1 MKIKTFSG
9 LILFFLCGAAVVSAQ
24 NLKFDYLKIKGNTVK
39 TTHQARYKIKINKSF
54 KPLGELHHQPTYGEK
69 QFNVSLAAFSSGADI
84 IMIHAETH
92 TDKSGGLD
100 YSNLKAD
107 SLDDLKFT
115 SREQC
120 APAEAEAELATNPQI
135 KFLREKGFQVKLPFL
150 LKQYFATA
158 PDGTAEVVI
167 SYGMP
172 VSTCDESSATFGEF
186 KAQSEKKLRENIEVE
201 KIK

>member
-9 LILFFLCGAAVVSAQ
+9 LILIFLFCGIASADS
-24 NLKFDYLKIKGNTVK
+24 KFDYLKVKGNTVK

-54 KPLGELHHQPTYGEK
+54 KSLGELHHQPVYGEK
-69 QFNVSLAAFSSGADI
+69 QFNVSMAAFADGENI

-107 SLDDLKFT
+107 SLNDLKFT

-120 APAEAEAELATNPQI
+120 APVEAEAELSTNPQI
-135 KFLREKGFQVKLPFL
+135 KFLREKGYAVKLPFL
-150 LKQYFATA
+150 LKQYFTTA
-158 PDGTAEVVI
+158 EDGTAEVII
-167 SYGMP
+167 SYGVP
-172 VSTCDESSATFGEF
+172 VSSCDESSMTGEF
-186 KAQSEKKLRENIEVE
+186 KAQIEKKLRESIRV
-201 KIK
+201 KKYK